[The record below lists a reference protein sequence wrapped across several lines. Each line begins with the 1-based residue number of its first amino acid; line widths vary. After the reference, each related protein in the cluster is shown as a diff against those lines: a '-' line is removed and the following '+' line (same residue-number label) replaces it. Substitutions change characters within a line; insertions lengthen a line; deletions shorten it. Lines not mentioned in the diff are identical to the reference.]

1 MRNESN
7 SHLHEWF
14 NHVYQPWWSYLKKNQ
29 SSLIPLV
36 SGRKCWPFRPFRY
49 LRLPFRISGGFQDTL
64 QQIAVRPELTGNL
77 WGTHPFFWNFGAFLI
92 PGIFSG
98 SGIIDDIDDEWI
110 EMISFNSL
118 SSSWNLWIY
127 SPWKRSMG
135 IPWFLKKVLHS
146 STHELIFLPQPYTR
160 SARESSNARYQIHWR

>member
-1 MRNESN
+1 MIQPLLSTMMVISEEKSIIADTISQWKKVLTFQALSIFAFACPDMR
-7 SHLHEWF
+7 W
-14 NHVYQPWWSYLKKNQ
+14 
-29 SSLIPLV
+29 V
-36 SGRKCWPFRPFRY
+36 SGYSETEVRFIMKWGARMRY
-49 LRLPFRISGGFQDTL
+49 TS
-64 QQIAVRPELTGNL
+64 
-77 WGTHPFFWNFGAFLI
+77 FFWELRRLWI
-92 PGIFSG
+92 PGIISG

-127 SPWKRSMG
+127 SPWERSMG